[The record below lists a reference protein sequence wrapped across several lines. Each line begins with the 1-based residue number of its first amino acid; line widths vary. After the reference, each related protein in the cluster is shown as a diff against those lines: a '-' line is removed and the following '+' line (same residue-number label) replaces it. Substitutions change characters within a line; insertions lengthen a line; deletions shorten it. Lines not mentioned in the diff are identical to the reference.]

1 LDGAYWFQLL
11 PRNGFAVYQP
21 HCDGMSAPGQ
31 EQEPDPNDPKEQ
43 EIDRKK
49 KELAQDMSVDTEE
62 EVTRKMGQLGKYID
76 PSKKLPFAQQ
86 IKDTQQAIK
95 SAGQPIE

>member
-1 LDGAYWFQLL
+1 MKTFQEWLAEQGVQFSVNV
-11 PRNGFAVYQP
+11 PK
-21 HCDGMSAPGQ
+21 PGQ
-31 EQEPDPNDPKEQ
+31 EEEPDPNDPKEQ

-76 PSKKLPFAQQ
+76 ASKKLPFAQQ

>member
-1 LDGAYWFQLL
+1 MKTFHEWLIEQGLAFTVNV
-11 PRNGFAVYQP
+11 PK
-21 HCDGMSAPGQ
+21 PGQ